1 MVPPSNNTSN
11 PGSRFLFLNSHS
23 QGSRM
28 GFQKD
33 VKAQMLYL
41 FKTVVYSSL
50 YLRCWMKSLSEPF
63 VLLGLPDRIEITKDQ
78 LPHELNHSP
87 IAMREHHERVRETES
102 KAYGMVVNSF
112 EELEEDYLK
121 EFKKLKE
128 GKVWCIG
135 PLSLSSLEASD
146 RSFKWVIR
154 SVERA
159 QKVEKWLL
167 GSRFEDGVKD
177 RGLIIRDWA
186 PQVLIL
192 LHPSDGGFS
201 THFGVE
207 NGLPERCES
216 ADALPGLHLFPNL
229 SVAVDILQNQLRL
242 LTWLDLK
249 EPGSVVYACFG
260 GSSRVIPS
268 PTNQGLEASDRS
280 LKWVIKSTGRAQE
293 VEKWLLESR
302 FEDRVKDR

>member
-1 MVPPSNNTSN
+1 MAKCLHSNKTLSVSFLELPFPGVENGVPEGSESADAL
-11 PGSRFLFLNSHS
+11 PGLHLLPNFSVAVDMLQHRLCVLNVIS
-23 QGSRM
+23 
-28 GFQKD
+28 K
-33 VKAQMLYL
+33 MLDEIHE
-41 FKTVVYSSL
+41 
-50 YLRCWMKSLSEPF
+50 SEPF

-87 IAMREHHERVRETES
+87 IAVREHHERVRETES
-102 KAYGMVVNSF
+102 KAYGMVINSF
-112 EELEEDYLK
+112 KELEQDYLK

-128 GKVWCIG
+128 
-135 PLSLSSLEASD
+135 
-146 RSFKWVIR
+146 
-154 SVERA
+154 
-159 QKVEKWLL
+159 
-167 GSRFEDGVKD
+167 
-177 RGLIIRDWA
+177 
-186 PQVLIL
+186 
-192 LHPSDGGFS
+192 
-201 THFGVE
+201 GVE

-216 ADALPGLHLFPNL
+216 ADALPGLHLLPNF
-229 SVAVDILQNQLRL
+229 SVAVDILQNQLTFCSPGITFRIEITKDQLPHEFNLSPIAMSEHHERVRETESKAYGMVINSFEDRL

-280 LKWVIKSTGRAQE
+280 LKWVIKSSGRAQE